1 MPNPLIGLE
10 AVFELIGREAK
21 VLPATGHAFEDLEKP
36 DIEEI
41 DEMLYHKDDEDGG
54 KVSAFAESPEPDPSA
69 IYFPTPKISRNQDH
83 LFRFF
88 VDGSFRTYMIG
99 TGVEG
104 TRSYPIQL
112 AQIGG
117 AVVYR
122 NDDGSLKRHSSRF
135 EILLVLAPSDT
146 LYNRLKNLEN
156 SLNGLGRFR
165 FRVVNYKA
173 EGGQT
178 GVDYFDER
186 NKAGGKIR
194 HEMHLLEVELI
205 DTTDGQRNE
214 DSWLILDGAVKL
226 ADFINKPY
234 MIGVAKSFSKN
245 LEFHLG
251 RGRGSRK
258 LDITSLLAGLPH
270 EHRTAAFSTYGGK
283 VAFWFVRLREQKEV
297 DYPLM
302 GVVKVEMPVRPE
314 YCDQTNKIRK
324 ELIDRISSALVAERN
339 VCPYGAD
346 ARWHCHLYPIYIA
359 EKIIKTGF
367 YSKEVLTG
375 AIRWPKLQE
384 VGNA

>member
-1 MPNPLIGLE
+1 MPNPLVGLG
-10 AVFELIGREAK
+10 AVFELIRQNAK

-36 DIEEI
+36 DI
-41 DEMLYHKDDEDGG
+41 DEVDDLLYHKDEEGG
-54 KVSAFAESPEPDPSA
+54 GRISAFAESPEPDHHA
-69 IYFPTPKISRNQDH
+69 IYFPTPKIHRNQDH

-104 TRSYPIQL
+104 TRSFPIQL

-117 AVVYR
+117 AVVNR
-122 NDDGSLKRHSSRF
+122 EDDGSLKRHSSSF
-135 EILLVLAPSDT
+135 KILLVLAPSDT
-146 LYNRLKNLEN
+146 LYNRLKTLE
-156 SLNGLGRFR
+156 SVLNNLGRFS
-165 FRVVNYKA
+165 FQVINYKA
-173 EGGQT
+173 ETVHPGL
-178 GVDYFDER
+178 DFLDER

-194 HEMHLLEVELI
+194 HEMHLLEVDLI
-205 DTTDGQRNE
+205 KTTDGQRNE
-214 DSWLILDGAVKL
+214 NSWLILDGAVKL

-234 MIGVAKSFSKN
+234 IIGVAKSFSKN

-251 RGRGSRK
+251 HGRGSRK
-258 LDITSLLAGLPH
+258 ADITSILASLPH

-302 GVVKVEMPVRPE
+302 GVVKVEIPVRPE
-314 YCDQTNKIRK
+314 YCDHTGKIRK
-324 ELIDRISSALVAERN
+324 ELIDRLSSALVAERN

-346 ARWHCHLYPIYIA
+346 TRWHCHLYPIYMA

-375 AIRWPKLQE
+375 AIKWPKPQE
-384 VGNA
+384 AENA